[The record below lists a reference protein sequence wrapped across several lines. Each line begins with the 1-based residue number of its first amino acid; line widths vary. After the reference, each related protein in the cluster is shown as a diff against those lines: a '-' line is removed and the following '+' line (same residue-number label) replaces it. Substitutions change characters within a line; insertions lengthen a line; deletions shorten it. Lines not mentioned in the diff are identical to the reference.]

1 MRPVCG
7 LALGI
12 LALAAGSTAAMAQS
26 AVISA
31 RSGLIHYVEGQVYV
45 GDQLVETKYGTF
57 PEVKENQTLRTA
69 EGRAEVL
76 LTPGVFLRLGE
87 NSSFRMIT
95 NRLIDTRLEFLKGS
109 AVVEAEEIG
118 KDNSVT
124 VVYEDA
130 TVHPTKKGVYRLD
143 AESSELHVYD
153 GLAEVASGDK
163 NIEVK
168 EGQEISLL
176 TLALKKF
183 DKNETDALNRWSERR
198 AEYDSMANIG
208 AANSMRASLY
218 DGYSGDPSVIPGGWY
233 WNSMLGMYGFVP
245 GMGGMFYG
253 AYGYPY
259 FSPFDVDLAF
269 MPGFFYYPGFF
280 GYPYYGGY
288 GGYNYGYPGYASN
301 GGATGIYNSIIYRS
315 VPVPNPGHA
324 GLGRGSSGSLAGS
337 QGGYGGFG
345 GYGSRSGGYAPP
357 ASVGVGRSAG
367 GFGGGVSGGGG
378 AHK

>member
-7 LALGI
+7 LALGV
-12 LALAAGSTAAMAQS
+12 LALAAGNTAAMAQS

-31 RSGLIHYVEGQVYV
+31 RSGLIHYVEGQVYI
-45 GDQLVETKYGTF
+45 GDQLVETKYGSF
-57 PEVKENQTLRTA
+57 PEVKENQTLRTG
-69 EGRAEVL
+69 EGRVEVL

-95 NRLIDTRLEFLKGS
+95 NRLIDTRLEFLSGS
-109 AVVEAEEIG
+109 AVVEAENIG

-130 TVHPTKKGVYRLD
+130 SVHPTRKGIYRFD
-143 AESSELHVYD
+143 AETSELRVYD
-153 GLAEVASGDK
+153 GLAEVASGEQ

-168 EGQEISLL
+168 DGQQISLL

-183 DKNETDALNRWSERR
+183 DKNDTDALNRWSERR
-198 AEYDSMANIG
+198 AEYDSMANVG
-208 AANSMRASLY
+208 AASTMRSSLY
-218 DGYSGDPSVIPGGWY
+218 GGYAGDLSMIPGGWY

-253 AYGYPY
+253 AYGFPY

-288 GGYNYGYPGYASN
+288 GGYNYGYPGYGS
-301 GGATGIYNSIIYRS
+301 GSGATGIYNSIIYRS
-315 VPVPNPGHA
+315 VPLPHQ
-324 GLGRGSSGSLAGS
+324 GRGGVGGGLAADR
-337 QGGYGGFG
+337 GGYGGYRG
-345 GYGSRSGGYAPP
+345 ASSGAYAPP
-357 ASVGVGRSAG
+357 SSAAPHAG
-367 GFGGGVSGGGG
+367 GFGGGGVSAGGGG